1 MFEDILG
8 NGEEPVECKECGKT
22 IFKVRAGKNL
32 PIEYYI
38 CPECYNGVWNV

>member
-8 NGEEPVECKECGKT
+8 NEEVVECRECGKS
-22 IFKVRAGKNL
+22 IFKKRKNL

>member
-1 MFEDILG
+1 MFEDILEP
-8 NGEEPVECKECGKT
+8 NEEQVACRECGEL
-22 IFKVRAGKNL
+22 IYKVRAGKNL